1 MSSKLAEEAYYG
13 MCADHTCSKPL
24 GLGIALIRYSP
35 PEHDRLRLLPNQEF
49 DIYVRNYG
57 EKKNL
62 FGIMLN
68 GQKGYVPFNAVQER
82 RSYIKDLVPAA
93 IDFVYNQG
101 ANPNQMASQV
111 HVSVSSQEVI
121 HHGSHD
127 TYSSEQS
134 FQPNSESSN
143 HYSETHWPNENSHS
157 YGTPHVHIISS
168 QIDATLTSQSSNAAQ
183 QPNVWDTTSHAHQV
197 TDGSIPS
204 SYTANVQHST
214 THQVIPEQQY
224 LQSTYGSEAHN
235 VLQTSFSS
243 QIQSN
248 SFQSPNYYSNNIQAH
263 SRDIG
268 VQNYADHPQSDASFS
283 SQVAEVQYSSD
294 ATSIPPQHLQES
306 PSYQYTSSHSSKNTM
321 SEIDISHTIA
331 ALKSQGY
338 DDNGVILYLQT
349 LNIYPSFLYSN
360 AKVQNTDYGQDYQFS
375 SQSGY
380 LVSEK
385 DMHYTS
391 NLDSSMSSLPI
402 SSKEKNSDYHA
413 NTHIEEASK
422 IPLQEQSLSGGSL
435 EQISDK
441 SEENEI
447 DDDED
452 EVSILEITIN
462 DSEEINTSHED
473 ESSSE
478 QIVTSKP
485 DEINLD
491 SEKKDD
497 SIFQELQQSS
507 DAQESVGQTVSTQNV
522 LSTETVTNSEE
533 TAELIQNTIS
543 HNSDLDTNIF
553 TSDEPLSEI
562 LSDEESL
569 MPDSVDDISSNTN
582 SIKLASNNTST
593 EKENIATNTTADAS
607 LDILTDDYAKSSDFS
622 FDNVE
627 SKLSH
632 EIMNETDILLDYEQD
647 ADLEKML
654 NTSEIREAEG
664 SDYSNAYQIRN
675 LKGEQDNKEGPSV
688 DSSDEMGENA
698 SYSEFDFYAS
708 FENGVE
714 AIRSFIEVLLLWIPE
729 PLYSVIMELETKGI
743 SPRVPVFTTLCAIP
757 CLFLIVTLVYIKE
770 TSKEKKLIAQLAFA
784 EKNVYTLSAEK
795 SVLEEKLEK
804 VEAELKSSTATLNT
818 ERKFYEDLKA
828 EVVSL
833 NQSLEKTNLELDYKK
848 EEIEALKEREKEFVE
863 LIADHEKA
871 HLELV
876 EEKNRLVDEL
886 NNQEETVAQFTKQL
900 QEKENELKK
909 FQGEKLQYVKAN
921 EVYEEK
927 LAQLQQ
933 NCNQLLKEAEIWNIR
948 VNELNSKLNEE
959 SQLKLEL
966 EESVNSKQNEVE
978 SLSFLVESFKSFEE
992 LGDIDGDEKKSK
1004 EEKLQCLLNS
1014 ANISIKLQNR
1024 EEENEI
1030 VMQKLAEEKNRILD
1044 MEVELLEAKS
1054 EIDKLK
1060 LNYNRALQDKTE
1072 AQTKLDVLTNYF
1084 KDKEIQ
1090 LQKQLGAQEVF
1101 REKREKDADSAERR
1115 ICLIE
1120 QENIS
1125 YKSQVASMKQEMEE
1139 TERNLKSQIAAQE
1152 KKAHENWITAR
1163 AAERKLE
1170 DMKQE
1175 VTQLRQKLTLVEREQ
1190 GNFMNTS
1197 RDDILRPIPQR
1208 IAGMNDETINSQ
1220 DINNSLDEPP
1230 SMYRMPLP
1238 PLLLPEM
1245 PRDRPLPPLP
1255 IPPPPPMFG
1264 PPPFGH
1270 FPPPHDPMFN
1280 SEFRV
1285 TPPEFARGRASTPP
1299 RGRQSAVTDSEMVV
1313 RQSSPMGNEM
1323 RESRNSTPPHSLP
1336 DFHDIPPPPRPFYP
1350 PHRFPFRP
1358 PFRREFAQGPR
1369 PDYQEHLGRGTQP
1382 SSQDN
1387 WASSNSRV

>member
-1 MSSKLAEEAYYG
+1 MDSSLIVILKLFCIVFSTFFSVVAGEAYYG
-13 MCADHTCSKPL
+13 MCADHTCSKPIGRGVVL
-24 GLGIALIRYSP
+24 LRYSP
-35 PEHDRLRLLPNQEF
+35 PEHDRLRLQPNQEF
-49 DIYVRNYG
+49 EIYVRNYG

-101 ANPNQMASQV
+101 ADPNQMASQV

-127 TYSSEQS
+127 TYSNTYSSEQS
-134 FQPNSESSN
+134 FQPNPESSN

-157 YGTPHVHIISS
+157 DGTPHVHIISS

-248 SFQSPNYYSNNIQAH
+248 SFQSPNYYSNNVQAH
-263 SRDIG
+263 STDIG
-268 VQNYADHPQSDASFS
+268 VQNYADHPHSDASFS

-294 ATSIPPQHLQES
+294 ASSISAQHLQYSMQYAKES
-306 PSYQYTSSHSSKNTM
+306 PSYQYTSSHGSKNTL

-338 DDNGVILYLQT
+338 DDNQVIQYLQT

-402 SSKEKNSDYHA
+402 SSKEQNSDYHA

-422 IPLQEQSLSGGSL
+422 IPLQEQSFSGGSS

-447 DDDED
+447 DDYED
-452 EVSILEITIN
+452 E
-462 DSEEINTSHED
+462 
-473 ESSSE
+473 
-478 QIVTSKP
+478 
-485 DEINLD
+485 
-491 SEKKDD
+491 KDV

-522 LSTETVTNSEE
+522 LSTETVTNSEKPTE
-533 TAELIQNTIS
+533 FLQNTIS
-543 HNSDLDTNIF
+543 HNSILDPDIF

-562 LSDEESL
+562 LSDEESF
-569 MPDSVDDISSNTN
+569 MSDSVDDISSSTN
-582 SIKLASNNTST
+582 SIKLASNNTSA
-593 EKENIATNTTADAS
+593 EKENIATNSTADASS

-622 FDNVE
+622 FDNVK

-654 NTSEIREAEG
+654 NTSDIREAEG

-698 SYSEFDFYAS
+698 SYSEFDFYGS

-795 SVLEEKLEK
+795 SVIEEKLEK
-804 VEAELKSSTATLNT
+804 VEAELESSTATLNT

-848 EEIEALKEREKEFVE
+848 EEIDALKEREKEFVE

-886 NNQEETVAQFTKQL
+886 NNQEETIAQFAKQL
-900 QEKENELKK
+900 QEKENELKE
-909 FQGEKLQYVKAN
+909 FQVEKLQYVKAN

-992 LGDIDGDEKKSK
+992 LAK

-1014 ANISIKLQNR
+1014 ASISIKLQNR

-1044 MEVELLEAKS
+1044 MEVELLDAKS

-1190 GNFMNTS
+1190 GNFMNAS

-1208 IAGMNDETINSQ
+1208 IVGMNDETINSQ

-1280 SEFRV
+1280 SEFRG